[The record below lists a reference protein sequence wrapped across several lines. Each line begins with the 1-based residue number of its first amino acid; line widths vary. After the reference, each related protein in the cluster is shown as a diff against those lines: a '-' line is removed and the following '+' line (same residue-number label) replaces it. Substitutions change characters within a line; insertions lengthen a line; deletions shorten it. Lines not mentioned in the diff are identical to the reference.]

1 MHSATTKPP
10 QTPYN
15 LRPRRPTS
23 LDPRSTPAPARAP
36 SPTLTRRR
44 SRPALLR
51 QASSTSSSGTGVMS
65 GNSRVANGAR
75 KRKGSAVK
83 SNGANGV
90 AIPNGI
96 TSPLEEEHPATSNVP
111 PTNGVNAPLSDPSKK
126 TVPRKPMRPRANSL
140 SMEHWKT
147 LNLELPRKT
156 LHSSIGPLTLVLYF
170 SWPEDQSLMPI
181 IQAVFG
187 LMCIILLGDLLR
199 FQIPW
204 VRQIWEKQLG
214 KFMRE
219 SEKTQIN
226 GTVWYCLGAITCLY
240 FYPRDIA
247 VASILILSWC
257 DTAASVFGRLISSSS
272 RLSPYSPLLPN
283 PLFGYIPIA
292 RKKSLGGTFAGGI
305 VGVAIALGMFGPGW
319 GCAFVGIIAGLAEA
333 VDVGGLDDNLTLP
346 VLSGAM
352 MWLVRVTTGLI

>member
-1 MHSATTKPP
+1 MPPAPTKPP
-10 QTPYN
+10 PTPYN
-15 LRPRRPTS
+15 LRSRRPTS
-23 LDPRSTPAPARAP
+23 LDTRSTVAPARAP

-51 QASSTSSSGTGVMS
+51 QASSTSSSGTAAMS
-65 GNSRVANGAR
+65 ATSRSTNGQR
-75 KRKGSAVK
+75 RRKGSGAK
-83 SNGANGV
+83 SNGTAVPNGV
-90 AIPNGI
+90 AA
-96 TSPLEEEHPATSNVP
+96 PLEEENPASSDAP
-111 PTNGVNAPLSDPSKK
+111 PTVGIDAPR
-126 TVPRKPMRPRANSL
+126 PRKSAPQKPPLRKRRNSL
-140 SMEHWKT
+140 SIEHWRT

-156 LHSSIGPLTLVLYF
+156 LHSSIGPLTLMLYLF
-170 SWPEDQSLMPI
+170 WPLDQPVTPI
-181 IQAVFG
+181 IQIVFAI
-187 LMCIILLGDLLR
+187 MCIILLGDFLR

-204 VRQIWEKQLG
+204 AQEIWVKYLG

-219 SEKTQIN
+219 SEKTKIN
-226 GTVWYCLGAITCLY
+226 GTVWYCLGAIIPLQ

-257 DTAASVFGRLISSSS
+257 DTAASVFGRLISSSR

-292 RKKSLGGTFAGGI
+292 RKKSLGGTLAGGL
-305 VGVAIALGMFGPGW
+305 VGACIALGMFGPGW
-319 GCAFVGIIAGLAEA
+319 GCVCVGLIAGLAEA

-352 MWLVRVTTGLI
+352 MWLLRITTGLV